1 MLVVFLDGAR
11 LTDAKSVFETFRAT
25 LPFPETFANN
35 LDALHD
41 ALTSLT
47 EPVGVIAVNTEELNK
62 ALGRRAKGFRRL
74 MNDLKDGEA
83 DFSLTDDP
91 FGSRSG
97 GAE

>member
-11 LTDAKSVFETFRAT
+11 LTDAKSVFETFRAA
-25 LPFPETFANN
+25 LPFPEPFANN

-47 EPVGVIAVNTEELNK
+47 EPVGVIAVNTEELQK

-74 MNDLKDGEA
+74 MNDLNN
-83 DFSLTDDP
+83 DDP
-91 FGSRSG
+91 EFYFTDEPFSS
-97 GAE
+97 